1 MKTSKQSAVG
11 LTPDDVRQMW
21 DHDHVESEPGDPSRA
36 LAALAAMSGMTDVR
50 PHYSPLVIVGLV
62 RAMEFSLLCLSG
74 LLVHLFYVVP
84 QVGYSLVYDI
94 AIPTMSALAICTFQA
109 LRINN
114 IAAFRAPIYQGFRIA
129 GGWSLVILAA
139 LGTIFFLKLDVTFSR
154 VWMVGW
160 YLLGLGALLIERG
173 IVSLVIARMTHSG
186 RLDRRT
192 VVVGGGIAG
201 ETLLDELSR
210 QKNTDLKICGVF
222 DDRADDR
229 SPDFVAGFPKLG
241 NVDDL
246 VALARH
252 TRIDLIIFTLPIT
265 AEQRLLQMLR
275 KLWVLPIDIRLAAHT
290 NKLKF
295 RPRSYSYIG
304 SVPVLDVFDKPIA
317 DWDVVLKTIFDRV
330 VGAAALLVLSPVFLA
345 TAIAIKLDSPGPVF
359 FKQKRY
365 GFNNEKIE
373 IYKFRSMYVDQ
384 LDHQAARQVTRGDP
398 PRDAGRTLHP
408 ADVHRRAAA
417 ALERG
422 VQGQLV
428 ARRSPGPMPSTPT
441 RPTGNTM
448 TWWTVTSPGTGY
460 GPASPV
466 GPQINGWRG
475 ETDTPV
481 KIQRRVEHDLAYIEN
496 WSLFFDLLHPPD
508 HALRP
513 DQERQC
519 LLSRSRSWLAP
530 VCRPS
535 GSTMA
540 R

>member
-241 NVDDL
+241 NVDAL

-398 PRDAGRTLHP
+398 RVTRVGRFI
-408 ADVHRRAAA
+408 RRTSIDE
-417 ALERG
+417 LP
-422 VQGQLV
+422 QLWNV
-428 ARRSPGPMPSTPT
+428 VSK
-441 RPTGNTM
+441 GNL
-448 TWWTVTSPGTGY
+448 SL
-460 GPASPV
+460 V
-466 GPQINGWRG
+466 GPRPHAVHAHAANRQYDDVVDGYFARHRVRPGITGWAQINGWRG

-496 WSLFFDLLHPPD
+496 WSLFFDLYILLITPF
-508 HALRP
+508 ALIRN
-513 DQERQC
+513 DN
-519 LLSRSRSWLAP
+519 
-530 VCRPS
+530 VY
-535 GSTMA
+535 
-540 R
+540 

>member
-1 MKTSKQSAVG
+1 M
-11 LTPDDVRQMW
+11 
-21 DHDHVESEPGDPSRA
+21 
-36 LAALAAMSGMTDVR
+36 
-50 PHYSPLVIVGLV
+50 
-62 RAMEFSLLCLSG
+62 
-74 LLVHLFYVVP
+74 
-84 QVGYSLVYDI
+84 
-94 AIPTMSALAICTFQA
+94 
-109 LRINN
+109 
-114 IAAFRAPIYQGFRIA
+114 
-129 GGWSLVILAA
+129 
-139 LGTIFFLKLDVTFSR
+139 
-154 VWMVGW
+154 
-160 YLLGLGALLIERG
+160 
-173 IVSLVIARMTHSG
+173 SLVIARMTHSG

-345 TAIAIKLDSPGPVF
+345 TAIAVKLDSPGPVF
-359 FKQKRY
+359 FRQKRY

-373 IYKFRSMYVDQ
+373 IYKFRSMYSDQ
-384 LDHQAARQVTRGDP
+384 LDHQAARQVTRDDSRVTRVGRFIRRTSIDELP
-398 PRDAGRTLHP
+398 QLWNAG
-408 ADVHRRAAA
+408 
-417 ALERG
+417 
-422 VQGQLV
+422 
-428 ARRSPGPMPSTPT
+428 SN
-441 RPTGNTM
+441 GNL
-448 TWWTVTSPGTGY
+448 SR
-460 GPASPV
+460 V
-466 GPQINGWRG
+466 GPRPHAVHAHAANRQYDDVVDGYFARHRVRPGITGWAQINGWRG

-496 WSLFFDLLHPPD
+496 WSLFFDLYILLITPF
-508 HALRP
+508 ALIRN
-513 DQERQC
+513 DN
-519 LLSRSRSWLAP
+519 AY
-530 VCRPS
+530 
-535 GSTMA
+535 
-540 R
+540 

>member
-1 MKTSKQSAVG
+1 MPAPSPYSDEAANPVKTSKQSAVG
-11 LTPDDVRQMW
+11 FTPDDVRQMW

-36 LAALAAMSGMTDVR
+36 LAVLAAMSGPIDVR

-62 RAMEFSLLCLSG
+62 RAVEFSLLCLAG
-74 LLVHLFYVVP
+74 LVIHLLYVVP
-84 QVGYSLVYDI
+84 QVGYSLVYDV
-94 AIPTMSALAICTFQA
+94 AIPAMSALAICAFQA

-114 IAAFRAPIYQGFRIA
+114 VAAFRAPIYQGFRIA

-139 LGTIFFLKLDVTFSR
+139 LGMIFFLKLDLTFSR

-160 YLLGLGALLIERG
+160 YVLGLGALLVERG
-173 IVSLVIARMTHSG
+173 IVSLIIARMTESG

-192 VVVGGGIAG
+192 VVVGGGVAG
-201 ETLLDELSR
+201 EALLDELAR

-229 SPDFVAGFPKLG
+229 SPDFVAGYPKLG

-330 VGAAALLVLSPVFLA
+330 VGAAALILLSPVFLA
-345 TAIAIKLDSPGPVF
+345 TAIAVKLDSPGPVF

-373 IYKFRSMYVDQ
+373 IFKFRSMYADQ
-384 LDHQAARQVTRGDP
+384 LDHQAARQVTRGDA
-398 PRDAGRTLHP
+398 RVTRVGRFI
-408 ADVHRRAAA
+408 RRTSIDE
-417 ALERG
+417 LP
-422 VQGQLV
+422 QLWNV
-428 ARRSPGPMPSTPT
+428 VFK
-441 RPTGNTM
+441 GNL
-448 TWWTVTSPGTGY
+448 SL
-460 GPASPV
+460 V
-466 GPQINGWRG
+466 GPRPHAVHAHAANRQYDDVVDGYFARHRVRPGLTGWAQINGWRG

-496 WSLFFDLLHPPD
+496 WSLFFDLYILMITPF
-508 HALRP
+508 ALIRT
-513 DQERQC
+513 DN
-519 LLSRSRSWLAP
+519 AY
-530 VCRPS
+530 
-535 GSTMA
+535 
-540 R
+540 